1 MNIKTAQQEIA
12 RRLLFSRD
20 LKKPFIVAVDGR
32 CASGKTTFAGEL
44 AGVTGAA
51 VVHMDDFFLQPYQ
64 RTEARLAIPGENV
77 DWERFKNE
85 VLLPVSRGEVARFCP
100 FDCHTLGFKNEISV
114 DPAKGVIV
122 EGTYCM
128 NQELCGYY
136 SMCVFLTLSPQTQ
149 MERIIARN
157 GKDGAN
163 VFAHKWIPLEE
174 KYFSA
179 YNLRNQCDMVI
190 ETDKETPESR

>member
-1 MNIKTAQQEIA
+1 MNIKTAEKEIA
-12 RRLLFSRD
+12 RRLLTSRGS
-20 LKKPFIVAVDGR
+20 KRPFIVAVDGR

-64 RTEARLAIPGENV
+64 RTEERLETPGENV
-77 DWERFKNE
+77 DWERFKSE

-114 DPAKGVIV
+114 DPGKGVIV

-128 NQELCGYY
+128 NKELCGYY
-136 SMCVFLTLSPQTQ
+136 SMSVFLTLSHETQ
-149 MERIIARN
+149 MKRIIARN
-157 GKDGAN
+157 GKDRAN
-163 VFAHKWIPLEE
+163 AFAQKWIPLEE

-179 YNLRNQCDMVI
+179 YDLYNKCDIVI